1 MWFFDDDDV
10 LPTESIFASG
20 FHAARYGRFTT
31 REIADRYRYTYH
43 GADAMLNKAARVTP
57 LAKDGR
63 GAWIVTD
70 DWERKAETI
79 AALLP
84 VLRRFVHQDAPPS
97 DKERRLLLSAL
108 EHLLLKRH
116 VP

>member
-1 MWFFDDDDV
+1 MWLFDDDDV
-10 LPTESIFASG
+10 IPTEAIFASG
-20 FHAARYGRFTT
+20 FHAARHGRFTT
-31 REIADRYRYTYH
+31 REIADGFRYTYH

-63 GAWIVTD
+63 GAWVVID
-70 DWERKAETI
+70 EWEKSAEKI

-84 VLRRFVHQDAPPS
+84 TLRRFVHQDAPPS
-97 DKERRLLLSAL
+97 DAERKLLLAAL

-116 VP
+116 GT